1 MVTRR
6 TVLLSTL
13 LAPALLVAG
22 SLAALGTAPAVAS
35 DHHSRPDHSP
45 AVISLP
51 NGFAPEDIARG
62 RHSTFYV
69 GSLSSG
75 AIYRGSF
82 RTGTGSVLVPGSDGP
97 TTGLFVERRG
107 HHADRLWAAGG
118 PTGQA
123 RVYDARTGTLL
134 RTYQLA
140 APGSGTFVSDA
151 VATRHAV
158 YYTDAFVQQMYVLP
172 LGRHGALPD
181 PGAVRT
187 VPLAGDVVYQ
197 HGPNIFNLNGIVSVD
212 HTLISAQTVTGQLFT
227 LDPRTGSTRQIPL
240 VDADGRPTDVSGA
253 DGFVA
258 RGHTLVLARNF
269 AERIAI
275 VRLRHHA
282 SSARLVANLADPLL
296 DIPSSVEVNRGRIFA
311 LNARFGTAVTPD
323 TTYDVVRVPG
333 PDHDDDD
340 D

>member
-1 MVTRR
+1 MVSRR
-6 TVLLSTL
+6 SIVLSGP

-22 SLAALGTAPAVAS
+22 SLAAVGTAPAVAS
-35 DHHSRPDHSP
+35 DHHSDPDHHSP

-62 RHSTFYV
+62 RHSKFYV
-69 GSLSSG
+69 GSLTSG

-82 RTGTGSVLVPGSDGP
+82 RTGTGAVLVPGSNGP

-140 APGSGTFVSDA
+140 TPTSGTFVSDA

-158 YYTDAFVQQMYVLP
+158 YYTDAFLQQMYVLP
-172 LGRHGALPD
+172 LGRHGSLPD
-181 PGAVRT
+181 QSAVRT
-187 VPLAGDVVYQ
+187 VPLVGDVVYQ
-197 HGPNIFNLNGIVSVD
+197 HGPNIFNLNGIVSVSGK
-212 HTLISAQTVTGQLFT
+212 LVSAQTITGDLFT

-240 VDADGRPTDVSGA
+240 VDAGGQPTDVGGA

-258 RGHTLVLARNF
+258 RGHTLYLARNF

-275 VRLRHHA
+275 VRLHHHA
-282 SSARLVANLADPLL
+282 SSARLVANLSDPRL
-296 DIPSSVEVNRGRIFA
+296 DIPSSVEVDRNRIFA
-311 LNARFGTAVTPD
+311 LNARFGTAPTPD
-323 TTYDVVRVPG
+323 TTYDVVRVPAH
-333 PDHDDDD
+333 DEDDD
-340 D
+340 